1 MLIFVIKM
9 KLNIV
14 VVKNVIFFI
23 GDGLG
28 VFMFNVV
35 RIYWGQK
42 NNKIGEEIV
51 LEWEKFFYVVF
62 FKVRFLKKR
71 FY

>member
-1 MLIFVIKM
+1 MVKEMLIFVIKM

-35 RIYWGQK
+35 RIYWG
-42 NNKIGEEIV
+42 
-51 LEWEKFFYVVF
+51 
-62 FKVRFLKKR
+62 
-71 FY
+71 